1 MFWEGFKQFLHAI
14 YAHRIEFGVCVCVYM
29 CVCVF
34 PFKSS

>member
-14 YAHRIEFGVCVCVYM
+14 YAHRIEFGVCVCV
-29 CVCVF
+29 CVF